1 MRRLSA
7 ACAALLLVVWVV
19 PVFAVDVTGELVDL
33 SCYTKD
39 KVKNIGAAHRECAMM
54 CAKMGMTAAVVTATG
69 EVYLVGGD
77 LAKDNNAR
85 LVRHMSHQVA
95 VQGSLAIGNNGTK
108 TILATSIKMVS
119 P

>member
-7 ACAALLLVVWVV
+7 ACAAVLLLVCAV

-39 KVKNIGAAHRECAMM
+39 KTKNVGAAHRECATM
-54 CAKMGMTAAVVTATG
+54 CARMGMTAALVTAAG

-77 LAKDNNAR
+77 LAKDHNAR
-85 LVRHMSHQVA
+85 LVRHMGHTVA
-95 VQGSLAIGNNGTK
+95 VQGSLGIGNDGTK
-108 TILATSIKMVS
+108 TILGTSIKMI
-119 P
+119 PK